1 MVRFSSCD
9 FHSIVEGERGR
20 DTGERGKN
28 YKTLRDISQSK
39 KKQKRWEPT
48 KTGREQGLKAN
59 SSNSSSFS

>member
-9 FHSIVEGERGR
+9 FHSIVEGDRER

-39 KKQKRWEPT
+39 KKNKRGGSQQK
-48 KTGREQGLKAN
+48 QGGN
-59 SSNSSSFS
+59 RD